1 MLAHTFHFLAG
12 SLGLLGL
19 LGFVEREV
27 KVARTLER
35 VAFVIAFAGSI
46 LFAGTGMFTAFFW
59 PVLAREA
66 PQVTELNGPFFS
78 PPHPMILLTTV
89 SYSLGY
95 LLLGVALARAG
106 AMAVWGAVALGLGAV
121 LLMLPPAPLSPL
133 PWPVFPAGG
142 VLFGVGLTALGLALR
157 AGPGVAQV
165 EGTPAAAGAKRF

>member
-19 LGFVEREV
+19 LGFVEPEV
-27 KVARTLER
+27 KAAGTLER
-35 VAFVIAFAGSI
+35 VAFVIAFAGTI

-78 PPHPMILLTTV
+78 PPHPMILVTTV

-106 AMAVWGAVALGLGAV
+106 AMAVWGAVALGLGAL

-133 PWPVFPAGG
+133 PWLVFPTGG

-165 EGTPAAAGAKRF
+165 EGAPATA